1 MASLN
6 TLNDYQVQPS
16 QPLRTVYDIEN
27 YWKSTI
33 MEEPI
38 SDSLKES
45 VRADLMKAW
54 HFRRVQQ
61 FFIDTKIRW
70 ATTDF
75 DRIVLEDTIGE
86 LEPKILNYLCN
97 KPTALYW
104 LQSAQSIDAF
114 GQRCLTPGIIFATIY
129 ETWFRCQHAEP
140 DIEFEHFFANPV
152 RISSTGPSTIQAV
165 IEAHR
170 SLCNRAS
177 RLIDEAK
184 GEAENTIKRFPLAS
198 QHHRLSLLYHAIV
211 VLLDRLDRPDKGQE
225 LESDGLVSLRLVAQR
240 QTVLLART
248 GAEEGLTAPIS
259 FTSLRSQSYPLE
271 RSDVAT
277 NSVDVIR
284 VSLAAAVKFI
294 ADLETRENL
303 ASAETKDHH
312 HRDTYLDPHPPEGYE
327 DKGQVCRDPETWTE
341 AVIDAAEKHG
351 YDNIPETWQSIR
363 RVQANSVGQEF
374 CQFEHQPLGNRW
386 RY

>member
-1 MASLN
+1 MAPPN
-6 TLNDYQVQPS
+6 TFNDNHAQPS
-16 QPLRTVYDIEN
+16 QPLRTIYDIES

-33 MEEPI
+33 TKEPVP
-38 SDSLKES
+38 DSLKES
-45 VRADLMKAW
+45 VRADLIKAW
-54 HFRRVQQ
+54 HFRRVGH

-86 LEPKILNYLCN
+86 LEPRMLNYLCN

-129 ETWFRCQHAEP
+129 EEWFRCQHTEP

-152 RISSTGPSTIQAV
+152 RISATGPSTIQAV

-177 RLIDEAK
+177 RLMDKAK
-184 GEAENTIKRFPLAS
+184 GEDENTIKGFPLAS
-198 QHHRLSLLYHAIV
+198 QHRRLSPLYHAIV
-211 VLLDRLDRPDKGQE
+211 VLLDRLERPDKGQE
-225 LESDGLVSLRLVAQR
+225 LESDGLVSLRRVAQR
-240 QTVLLART
+240 QNVLLART

-259 FTSLRSQSYPLE
+259 FASLRSQSYSLE

-284 VSLAAAVKFI
+284 VSLAVAVKFI

-303 ASAETKDHH
+303 ASTETKDHH
-312 HRDTYLDPHPPEGYE
+312 HHDTHLDPHPPEGYE
-327 DKGQVCRDPETWTE
+327 DNGQVCRDPETWTE
-341 AVIDAAEKHG
+341 AVLDAAEKHG

-363 RVQANSVGQEF
+363 RVQANSIGQEF